1 MEFFEWIEWFTS
13 DQGLMSL
20 LSNNWMTGL
29 CIIALII
36 YLETVV
42 IFLSFL
48 PSDSLLVTVG
58 VFVSTLGIPP
68 VYAIGIITF
77 AAIIADGTTYAL
89 GVSRFGHETVRKK
102 WLKPHH
108 VERTEAFY
116 AKYGGASIILG
127 RFFPV
132 LRTLTPFLAGITYMP
147 FSRYILYSVAGAF
160 FWCGGL
166 IGLGMAISR
175 FEFIKENIAYWPLL
189 LFGFS
194 IFAGL
199 LYLVRRFVLR
209 SAA

>member
-1 MEFFEWIEWFTS
+1 MEFFAWIEWFTS
-13 DQGLMSL
+13 DQGLMAL
-20 LSNNWMTGL
+20 LSDNWFTGL

-68 VYAIGIITF
+68 VYAIGIISF
-77 AAIIADGTTYAL
+77 AAILADGTTYAL
-89 GVSRFGHETVRKK
+89 GVSRFGHETVREK

-108 VERTEAFY
+108 VAKTEAFY
-116 AKYGGASIILG
+116 AKYGGLSIILG

-132 LRTLTPFLAGITYMP
+132 LRTLTPFFAGIIYMP
-147 FSRYILYSVAGAF
+147 FARYIMFSITGAL

-166 IGLGMAISR
+166 IGFGMLISR
-175 FEFIKENIAYWPLL
+175 FDVVKDSIAYLPLVL
-189 LFGFS
+189 LFIS
-194 IFAGL
+194 AFAAL
-199 LYLVRRFVLR
+199 IYIIRRFILR
-209 SAA
+209 SI